1 MSIMMVSKK
10 KLRALKLRGFQEGIP
25 MNPFAYKLAGFA
37 IKTLSNISKA
47 KIFIHEKE
55 NIPDGSII
63 FVINHFTRIE
73 TLLLP
78 YHIHN
83 LTNNVPVWSLA
94 DYSLFKGAFGD
105 FLEKVGVVS
114 TKDPHR
120 DRLIVKSL
128 LTGEASWIIYPEGQ
142 MVKDKKIVEKGK
154 FMISYAGGKHPPHTG
169 AATLAL
175 RTEFYRQRL
184 RKMVEVMPDEA
195 RRIAGLFR
203 IESIEPVL
211 SKKTFIVPVNITYY
225 PVRAYEN
232 SLSRLAENLVG
243 DMPDR
248 FMEEIMTEGTMLVSG
263 VDIDIRFGKHIDVS
277 EYMDNY
283 LIKEDISNKKPI
295 NFDDEIPS
303 KRIMKSSALKIMQ
316 RYMSSIYRMTTV
328 NHDHLFASLLMMM
341 PFKKINEDDLIR
353 RIFLIS
359 TLDLKDAGCFS
370 HRSLMDDQV
379 HLLTDD
385 RYGKY
390 RDFISIAEKKG
401 IVTRNGK
408 TITKDTRKL
417 TLPFDFHRIRIE
429 NPIAVMANE
438 VEPLTNLQRR
448 IRLISLQSAF
458 WIKHR
463 VVKFLLEKA
472 EKEFINEYNEFYVE
486 GESKNKNIG
495 RPLLV
500 KGKKKGL
507 GVLLVHGYMAAPH
520 EVRELAEY
528 LGERGIWVYAP
539 RVKGH
544 GTSPEDLAGR
554 KYYEWIKSVDDG
566 YAVLTTLCN
575 RVVAGGFSNG
585 AGLALELA
593 TRISSLSGIFAICPP
608 LKLKDI
614 SSKFVPAIDGWNRL
628 MDRFHRE
635 GAKKMFVENN
645 PENPH
650 INYFKNP
657 ISGIREL
664 ERFMESIEPGI
675 PSIKVPALVIQAHGD
690 PVVNPKGSRKVY
702 ELLGSQNK
710 SYVVL
715 NINRHVIVSGEGSHM
730 VHKAVGDFVEAL

>member
-1 MSIMMVSKK
+1 
-10 KLRALKLRGFQEGIP
+10 

-37 IKTLSNISKA
+37 IKTLSNLSKA
-47 KIFIHEKE
+47 KIFIYEKE

-83 LTNNVPVWSLA
+83 LTGNVPVWSLA

-105 FLEKVGVVS
+105 FLEKVGAVS

-120 DRLIVKSL
+120 DLLVVKSL
-128 LTGEASWIIYPEGQ
+128 LTGEAAWIIYPEGQ
-142 MVKDKKIVEKGK
+142 MVKDKKIVEKGR

-184 RKMVEVMPDEA
+184 RKMVEIMPDEA
-195 RRIAGLFR
+195 RRIAGLFK
-203 IESIEPVL
+203 IESIETVL
-211 SKKTFIVPVNITYY
+211 SKNTFIVPVNITYY

-232 SLSRLAENLVG
+232 SLSRLSENLVSNL
-243 DMPDR
+243 PER
-248 FMEEIMTEGTMLVSG
+248 IIEEIMTEGTMLLSG
-263 VDIDIRFGKHIDVS
+263 VDIDIRFGKPIDIR
-277 EYMDNY
+277 EYTDNY
-283 LIKEDISNKKPI
+283 LINKDISNKKPI
-295 NFDDEIPS
+295 NFDDQIPS
-303 KRIMKSSALKIMQ
+303 KPLMKNAALKIMQ
-316 RYMSSIYRMTTV
+316 RYMSSIYSMTTV

-341 PFKKINEDDLIR
+341 PFKKINEDDLKR

-359 TLDLKDAGCFS
+359 TLDLKDAGCFF
-370 HRSLMDDQV
+370 HKSLMNDQV

-408 TITKDTRKL
+408 TITKDTHKL
-417 TLPFDFHRIRIE
+417 TFPFDFHRIRIE
-429 NPIAVMANE
+429 NPVAVMANE
-438 VEPLTNLQRR
+438 VEPLTSLQRR
-448 IRLISLQSAF
+448 IRLISLQSGI

-463 VVKFLLEKA
+463 VRKFLLEKA
-472 EKEFINEYNEFYVE
+472 EKEFIQEYNAFYIE
-486 GESKNKNIG
+486 GESKKMEIG
-495 RPLLV
+495 RSLLV
-500 KGKKKGL
+500 KGKKREL

-520 EVRELAEY
+520 EVKELAEY
-528 LGERGIWVYAP
+528 LGDRGIWVYAP

-554 KYYEWIKSVDDG
+554 KYQEWIKSVDDG
-566 YAVLTTLCN
+566 YALLTTICD

-593 TRISSLSGIFAICPP
+593 SRILDLSGIFAICPP

-614 SSKFVPAIDGWNRL
+614 SSRLVPAIDVWNRL

-635 GAKKMFVENN
+635 GAKKVFVENN

-650 INYFKNP
+650 INYSRNP
-657 ISGIREL
+657 VSGIREL
-664 ERFMESIEPGI
+664 ERFMESIEPMI
-675 PSIKVPALVIQAHGD
+675 PSINVPALVIQAHGD
-690 PVVNPKGSRKVY
+690 PVVSPKGSRKVY

-730 VHKAVGDFVEAL
+730 VHKAVGDFIEAL

>member
-1 MSIMMVSKK
+1 
-10 KLRALKLRGFQEGIP
+10 

-37 IKTLSNISKA
+37 IKTLSNLSKA
-47 KIFIHEKE
+47 KIFIHGKE

-83 LTNNVPVWSLA
+83 LTKNVPVWSLA
-94 DYSLFKGAFGD
+94 DYIFFKGAFGD
-105 FLEKVGVVS
+105 FLEKVGAVS

-142 MVKDKKIVEKGK
+142 MVKNKKLVEKGR

-184 RKMVEVMPDEA
+184 RKMVEIMPDEA
-195 RRIAGLFR
+195 RRIAGLFK
-203 IESIEPVL
+203 IASIEPVL
-211 SKKTFIVPVNITYY
+211 SKSTFIVPVNITYY

-232 SLSRLAENLVG
+232 SLSRLAEKLVS
-243 DMPDR
+243 DIPER
-248 FMEEIMTEGTMLVSG
+248 VMEEIMTEGTMLLSG
-263 VDIDIRFGKHIDVS
+263 VDIDIRFGESIDIR
-277 EYMDNY
+277 EYTNNY
-283 LIKEDISNKKPI
+283 LINKDISSKKPI
-295 NFDDEIPS
+295 NFDDPIPS
-303 KRIMKSSALKIMQ
+303 KRLMKIAALNIMQ
-316 RYMSSIYRMTTV
+316 RYMSSIYSMTTV

-353 RIFLIS
+353 RVFLVS
-359 TLDLKDAGCFS
+359 TFDLKDTGCFF

-390 RDFISIAEKKG
+390 KDFISIAEKKG
-401 IVTRNGK
+401 IVTRKDK
-408 TITKDTRKL
+408 TITKDTHKL
-417 TLPFDFHRIRIE
+417 ALPFDFHRVRIE

-438 VEPLTNLQRR
+438 VEPLTSLQRR
-448 IRLISLQSAF
+448 IRLISLQSRF

-463 VVKFLLEKA
+463 VTKFLLEKA
-472 EKEFINEYNEFYVE
+472 EKEFIQDYDAFYIE
-486 GESKNKNIG
+486 GESKNKEIG

-500 KGKKKGL
+500 KGKKKEL
-507 GVLLVHGYMAAPH
+507 GVLLVHGYMAAPY
-520 EVRELAEY
+520 EVKELAEY
-528 LGERGIWVYAP
+528 LGKRGIWVYAP

-554 KYYEWIKSVDDG
+554 KYQEWIKSVDDG
-566 YAVLTTLCN
+566 YAILTTICN
-575 RVVAGGFSNG
+575 WVVAGGFSNG

-593 TRISSLSGIFAICPP
+593 TRISDLSGIFAVCPP

-614 SSKFVPAIDGWNRL
+614 SSRLVPAIDVWNRL

-635 GAKKMFVENN
+635 GAKKEFVENN

-650 INYFKNP
+650 INYSRNP

-664 ERFMESIEPGI
+664 ERFMESIEPMI
-675 PSIKVPALVIQAHGD
+675 
-690 PVVNPKGSRKVY
+690 
-702 ELLGSQNK
+702 LLLK
-710 SYVVL
+710 FPPL
-715 NINRHVIVSGEGSHM
+715 
-730 VHKAVGDFVEAL
+730 

>member
-1 MSIMMVSKK
+1 
-10 KLRALKLRGFQEGIP
+10 

-37 IKTLSNISKA
+37 IKTLSNLSKA

-83 LTNNVPVWSLA
+83 LTKNVPVWSLA
-94 DYSLFKGAFGD
+94 DFSLFKGAFGD
-105 FLEKVGVVS
+105 FLEKVGAVS
-114 TKDPHR
+114 TRDPHR

-142 MVKDKKIVEKGK
+142 MVKSKKIVEKGR
-154 FMISYAGGKHPPHTG
+154 FMIANAGGKNPPHTG

-184 RKMVEVMPDEA
+184 KKMIEIMPDEA
-195 RRIAGLFR
+195 RRISGLFN
-203 IESIEPVL
+203 IESIDPVL

-232 SLSRLAENLVG
+232 SLSRLSGNLVR
-243 DMPDR
+243 DIPER
-248 FMEEIMTEGTMLVSG
+248 VMEEIMTEGTMLLSG
-263 VDIDIRFGKHIDVS
+263 VDIDIRFGKPIDIK
-277 EYMDNY
+277 EYTNNY
-283 LIKEDISNKKPI
+283 LINNDITNKKQV
-295 NFDDEIPS
+295 NFDDPIPS
-303 KRIMKSSALKIMQ
+303 KPLMKKAALKIMQ
-316 RYMSSIYRMTTV
+316 RYMSCIYSMTTV

-353 RIFLIS
+353 RIFLIA
-359 TLDLKDAGCFS
+359 TLDLKDSGCFF

-379 HLLTDD
+379 PLLTDD

-390 RDFISIAEKKG
+390 RDFISMAEKKG

-429 NPIAVMANE
+429 NPVAVMANE

-448 IRLISLQSAF
+448 IRLISLQTGF

-472 EKEFINEYNEFYVE
+472 EKEFIQDYNTFYIE
-486 GESKNKNIG
+486 GESKKKEIG
-495 RPLLV
+495 RHLLV
-500 KGKKKGL
+500 KGKKKEL

-528 LGERGIWVYAP
+528 LGDRGIWVYAP

-544 GTSPEDLAGR
+544 GTSPDDLAGR
-554 KYYEWIKSVDDG
+554 KYQEWIKSVDDG
-566 YAVLTTLCN
+566 YAILTTICN

-593 TRISSLSGIFAICPP
+593 TRIPNLTGIFAICPP
-608 LKLKDI
+608 LKLKDF
-614 SSKFVPAIDGWNRL
+614 SSKFVPAIDAWNRL

-635 GAKKMFVENN
+635 GAKKVFVENN

-650 INYFKNP
+650 INYSRNP
-657 ISGIREL
+657 VSGIREL
-664 ERFMESIEPGI
+664 ERFMESIEPKI

-702 ELLGSQNK
+702 ELLGSEDK

-715 NINRHVIVSGEGSHM
+715 NINRHVIVSGEGSHL

>member
-1 MSIMMVSKK
+1 
-10 KLRALKLRGFQEGIP
+10 

-37 IKTLSNISKA
+37 IKTLSNMSKA

-105 FLEKVGVVS
+105 FLEKVGAVS

-142 MVKDKKIVEKGK
+142 MVKDKKIVEKGR

-184 RKMVEVMPDEA
+184 RKMVEIMPDEA

-232 SLSRLAENLVG
+232 SLSRLSENLVR
-243 DMPDR
+243 DIPER
-248 FMEEIMTEGTMLVSG
+248 VIEEIMTEGTMLLSG
-263 VDIDIRFGKHIDVS
+263 VDIDIRFGKPIDIR
-277 EYMDNY
+277 EYTNNY
-283 LIKEDISNKKPI
+283 LINKDISNKNPI
-295 NFDDEIPS
+295 NFDDPIPS
-303 KRIMKSSALKIMQ
+303 KPFMKNAALKIMQ
-316 RYMSSIYRMTTV
+316 RYMYSIYSMTTV

-359 TLDLKDAGCFS
+359 TLDLKNAGCFF

-390 RDFISIAEKKG
+390 RDFISVAEKKG

-417 TLPFDFHRIRIE
+417 TLSFDFHRIRIE
-429 NPIAVMANE
+429 NPVAVMANE

-448 IRLISLQSAF
+448 IRLISLQSRILDKTQGYKVSF
-458 WIKHR
+458 RKSR
-463 VVKFLLEKA
+463 
-472 EKEFINEYNEFYVE
+472 
-486 GESKNKNIG
+486 
-495 RPLLV
+495 
-500 KGKKKGL
+500 KGI
-507 GVLLVHGYMAAPH
+507 
-520 EVRELAEY
+520 R
-528 LGERGIWVYAP
+528 
-539 RVKGH
+539 
-544 GTSPEDLAGR
+544 
-554 KYYEWIKSVDDG
+554 
-566 YAVLTTLCN
+566 
-575 RVVAGGFSNG
+575 
-585 AGLALELA
+585 
-593 TRISSLSGIFAICPP
+593 SGI
-608 LKLKDI
+608 
-614 SSKFVPAIDGWNRL
+614 
-628 MDRFHRE
+628 
-635 GAKKMFVENN
+635 
-645 PENPH
+645 
-650 INYFKNP
+650 
-657 ISGIREL
+657 
-664 ERFMESIEPGI
+664 
-675 PSIKVPALVIQAHGD
+675 
-690 PVVNPKGSRKVY
+690 
-702 ELLGSQNK
+702 
-710 SYVVL
+710 
-715 NINRHVIVSGEGSHM
+715 
-730 VHKAVGDFVEAL
+730 